1 MATQKVTEKILA
13 DAKKEAQEVLA
24 KQRETAAEIKKRY
37 DESIS
42 LQKTQ
47 IENDVELAKK
57 TEYLRLVSQKKL
69 EFNRRFVAEKGRLI
83 NDVIDE
89 ALNDLSTQKEYLSFL
104 KALVKQSGRKDGTLI
119 VNKADWKHY
128 GSDLE
133 KFLKSQGYE
142 FTVTVNDEIPGGVRI
157 KKDRIIYHGSLDII
171 HEILKDQLTIA
182 VSRVLI

>member
-24 KQRETAAEIKKRY
+24 KHREAAAEIKKGY
-37 DESIS
+37 DEDIT
-42 LQKTQ
+42 LQNTQ
-47 IENDVELAKK
+47 IENDVKLAKR

-83 NDVIDE
+83 NNVIDE

-104 KALVKQSGRKDGTLI
+104 KDLVKQSGRKDGTLI
-119 VNKADWKHY
+119 VSKADWKRY

-133 KFLKSQGYE
+133 KFLKSPGYE
-142 FTVTVNDEIPGGVRI
+142 FTVAVNDEISGGVRI
-157 KKDRIIYHGSLDII
+157 KKDRIVYHGSLDII
-171 HEILKDQLTIA
+171 REILKDHLTIA

>member
-13 DAKKEAQEVLA
+13 DAKKEAQEILA
-24 KQRETAAEIKKRY
+24 KHREAIAEIKKGY
-37 DESIS
+37 DESIT

-47 IENDVELAKK
+47 IENDVKLAKR

-69 EFNRRFVAEKGRLI
+69 EFNRKIVAEKGRLI

-89 ALNDLSTQKEYLSFL
+89 ALNDLSAQKEYLGFL

-119 VNKADWKHY
+119 VSKADWKRH

-142 FTVTVNDEIPGGVRI
+142 FTVSVNDEIPGGLRI
-157 KKDRIIYHGSLDII
+157 KKDRIVYHGSLDII
-171 HEILKDQLTIA
+171 HEILKDHLTIA